1 MDWRRLNRLM
11 LYWLLLM
18 GILECLVYFRQLRTS
33 LVKLDSHFTKAGFK
47 LLNLLILLRQL
58 FSVFCQVSGVRV

>member
-1 MDWRRLNRLM
+1 VDWRGLDRLM
-11 LYWLLLM
+11 LFWLLLVS
-18 GILECLVYFRQLRTS
+18 ILECLVYFRQLRTS

-47 LLNLLILLRQL
+47 LLNLLILLGQL